1 MLHVIRRAIL
11 AFMTVV
17 LASCGP
23 PYHSDTYA
31 TSTPKPPSLDASEL
45 ARTPVVALAFITPGN
60 LQGFSPTLSHAL
72 SGALTEVNPPIREI
86 PTDETLNRLTD
97 LGLAAEY
104 SDLRAG
110 FARNGM
116 LDRQRLRRIGSGLGS
131 RYVLLPGVAQ
141 FDEEILDK
149 FEAAGIK
156 LLRNR
161 VTTLRLWLQLWD
173 SQTGHIVWESSGEVT
188 TATVFLSPKQT
199 VALEQTAKKL
209 LVHMIQ
215 NGLIESKTESGG
227 FCEVARHG
235 RRQALGSRPH

>member
-23 PYHSDTYA
+23 PYLSDTYA

-72 SGALTEVNPPIREI
+72 SGALTEISPPIREI

-110 FARNGM
+110 FARNAAV
-116 LDRQRLRRIGSGLGS
+116 SSGS
-131 RYVLLPGVAQ
+131 RA
-141 FDEEILDK
+141 
-149 FEAAGIK
+149 
-156 LLRNR
+156 LR
-161 VTTLRLWLQLWD
+161 
-173 SQTGHIVWESSGEVT
+173 T
-188 TATVFLSPKQT
+188 TAPRAAATPLHKDQ
-199 VALEQTAKKL
+199 
-209 LVHMIQ
+209 
-215 NGLIESKTESGG
+215 SG
-227 FCEVARHG
+227 VV
-235 RRQALGSRPH
+235 